1 MFVVH
6 MHWGFLLIRL
16 DSISWSEI
24 HVGSIYCYLSCLNKC
39 RLFDSLTFAEKTL
52 RVCSLY
58 GTSLEISKEKKNF
71 SWSGTVF
78 FNTILKTLDSNLYH
92 RWFDCLHCLFRSH
105 VVSIFSEANTWIK
118 LLMAYLCI
126 DSSKWN
132 FPALFHLILLFAPS
146 PSPHFVRSMVYFSNT
161 LFVHFA
167 QFHHLKNLSLP
178 RVKCA
183 RLF

>member
-1 MFVVH
+1 

-16 DSISWSEI
+16 DSISWTEI

-39 RLFDSLTFAEKTL
+39 RLFDSMTFAKKKL
-52 RVCSLY
+52 
-58 GTSLEISKEKKNF
+58 LEFALFMAHLLKYWERKKNF
-71 SWSGTVF
+71 SWSGSVF
-78 FNTILKTLDSNLYH
+78 FNTILKTLDSNRYH
-92 RWFDCLHCLFRSH
+92 RWFDCLHCLFQSH

-118 LLMAYLCI
+118 LLIAYLCI
-126 DSSKWN
+126 VPSKWN
-132 FPALFHLILLFAPS
+132 FPALFHLILLFVPS

-161 LFVHFA
+161 LYVHFA

-178 RVKCA
+178 QVECA